1 MENLSEKKNLQLNLN
16 EPVSKLEFLSNI
28 NKIELTTNKRKEN
41 VDIVISSIYSKCNTF
56 FIICLFW
63 IKLNCFVNNY
73 L

>member
-41 VDIVISSIYSKCNTF
+41 VDIVISSIYSKCNIIYSF
-56 FIICLFW
+56 FVYFEF
-63 IKLNCFVNNY
+63 N
-73 L
+73 